1 MVDQAVEAVMQALE
15 VVVTH
20 QALHPLRVMTVAR
33 AMRVAMQEAAV
44 VVAALARLALMAQMA
59 QAVLVALAR
68 LLP

>member
-33 AMRVAMQEAAV
+33 AMRVAMQEAAAV
-44 VVAALARLALMAQMA
+44 VVALTRLGETAPTVTV
-59 QAVLVALAR
+59 VLVALAR